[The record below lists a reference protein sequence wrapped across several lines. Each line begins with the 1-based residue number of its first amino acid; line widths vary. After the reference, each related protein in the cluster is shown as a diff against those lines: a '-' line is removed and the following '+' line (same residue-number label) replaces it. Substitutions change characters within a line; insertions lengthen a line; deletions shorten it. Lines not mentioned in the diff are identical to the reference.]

1 MSKHLCSHSSCF
13 LSALKGLSHGVQYGA
28 KVRFVHAIVIMILY
42 GRGDFKKR
50 LQTILTLTKEHTL
63 RLGAFVFLYKLL
75 TCGLAHLRGKRTPM
89 NSLVA
94 GGFAGGLLFSKNNCV
109 TSQIVLYLFSRVISG
124 GLIMLYNRQSL
135 ITLPKVSSWSFPV
148 MSTTC
153 WAMVMY
159 LYSRDKECLQSSL
172 QSSMNYLYT
181 QSDRWDHWT
190 DFIPFFHSIF
200 RRKQRN
206 PDQMPRVMQPHSN

>member
-1 MSKHLCSHSSCF
+1 MASHLCNHSSCF
-13 LSALKGLSHGVQYGA
+13 LSALKGLSHGLQYGA

-42 GRGDFKKR
+42 GRGDFQKR
-50 LQTILTLTKEHTL
+50 LVTILRLTKEHTF

-75 TCGLAHLRGKRTPM
+75 QCGLAYLRGKRTPF

-94 GGFAGGLLFSKNNCV
+94 GGLAGGLLFSKHTCV
-109 TSQIVLYLFSRVISG
+109 TTQIVLYLFSRVISG
-124 GLIMLYNRQSL
+124 GLILVYNRQNV

-148 MSTTC
+148 MSTLC

-159 LYSRDKECLQSSL
+159 LYTKDQNTLQPSL

-181 QSDRWDHWT
+181 QSDTWTHWT
-190 DFIPFFHSIF
+190 DFIPFYDSIF
-200 RRKQRN
+200 RKETRD
-206 PDQMPRVMQPHSN
+206 PDQKPRVMQNNR